1 MIDSAYRLSTNYSI
15 MLIEVNGMLLPLCST
30 R

>member
-1 MIDSAYRLSTNYSI
+1 MIDSVYRLSTNYSI
-15 MLIEVNGMLLPLCST
+15 ILIELSGMLLPLCSI